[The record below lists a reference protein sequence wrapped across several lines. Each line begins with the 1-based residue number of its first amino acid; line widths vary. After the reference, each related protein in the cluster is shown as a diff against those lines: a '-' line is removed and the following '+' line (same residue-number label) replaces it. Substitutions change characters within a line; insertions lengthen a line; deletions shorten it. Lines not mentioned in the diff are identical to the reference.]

1 MKRFYTAPEIEITKF
16 HTEDIITA
24 SSNPSGGTTGGTT
37 GGDISA
43 QSFGEAGVPPVQD
56 AGSIFYNS

>member
-24 SSNPSGGTTGGTT
+24 SSNPTGGGTTG

-43 QSFGEAGVPPVQD
+43 QSFGEALVPPVQNASD
-56 AGSIFYNS
+56 IFYNS